1 MNCKGWEENLALY
14 IYEELAAEDRAAYD
28 SHLESCPHCRA
39 LLQQT
44 HNVRQLLDQRSQIE
58 PTPELLVQ
66 CREAL
71 YRALDREQFGWRGL
85 IRNWL
90 PVLVGFP
97 ASRAVATLT
106 LVVLGFGLGWVL
118 RPRAG
123 SLLPSP
129 KVATAPAAQASDLS
143 NVRISDITQVAPDP
157 QTGAIRIT
165 LNAERK
171 MTLEGSLDDPRIRD
185 LLVNAVKGY
194 DNAGIRRDTLDAL
207 QSGSKNPSVR
217 EALIYTMQH
226 DPNAGMRLEALKS
239 VQGLEWGTDLSQ
251 ALIDSV
257 EHEKNP
263 GVRLTAIDALV
274 NHATQAKDRTLVP
287 ELQRLAGSDSNRY
300 VRIRCASAVHDLV
313 GDAL

>member
-1 MNCKGWEENLALY
+1 MNCKTLEENLALY
-14 IYEELAAEDRAAYD
+14 VYEELGAEDHAAYD
-28 SHLESCPHCRA
+28 AHLESCPGCRA

-44 HNVRQLLDQRSQIE
+44 RNVWQLLGQRSRLE
-58 PTPELLVQ
+58 PTPELLVE

-97 ASRAVATLT
+97 ASRAVATLA
-106 LVVLGFGLGWVL
+106 LVVIGFGLGWIL
-118 RPRAG
+118 RPQAG
-123 SLLPSP
+123 GLLSSPS
-129 KVATAPAAQASDLS
+129 VTMAPAVQTSDLS
-143 NVRISDITQVAPDP
+143 NVHINDITQVAPDP

-207 QSGSKNPSVR
+207 RSGSKNPTVR
-217 EALIYTMQH
+217 EALIYAMQH
-226 DPNAGMRLEALKS
+226 DANAGMRLEALKT
-239 VQGLEWGTDLSQ
+239 VQGLEWGPDLSQ

-257 EHEKNP
+257 ENEKNP
-263 GVRLTAIDALV
+263 GVRLTAIDTLV
-274 NHATQAKDRTLVP
+274 DHAMQAKDRTLAP
-287 ELQRLAGSDSNRY
+287 ELQRLASSDSNRY

-313 GDAL
+313 GDAF